1 MPGLE
6 KSLCTL
12 ILEAVLRDSQEV
24 PNNPDLLEDLVENSC
39 ELSFSLLW
47 PRNEQMRKIILY
59 LGHCEEEDWS
69 LIKRIF
75 LNCPNELD
83 LIDDVIIRPVS
94 REIEIWLV
102 PDAKERLM
110 QANNARP
117 SSDYLYLFS
126 TILKMFDGFG
136 FVNKEKQTCLILS
149 LIFKKGSRRLIL

>member
-12 ILEAVLRDSQEV
+12 ILEAVLRHSQEV

-39 ELSFSLLW
+39 ELSLSLLW
-47 PRNEQMRKIILY
+47 PSNEQMRKIILY

-75 LNCPNELD
+75 LNCPNELL
-83 LIDDVIIRPVS
+83 LIDDVIIRPAS

-110 QANNARP
+110 QANIARP
-117 SSDYLYLFS
+117 
-126 TILKMFDGFG
+126 
-136 FVNKEKQTCLILS
+136 
-149 LIFKKGSRRLIL
+149 

>member
-39 ELSFSLLW
+39 ELSLSLLW
-47 PRNEQMRKIILY
+47 PSNEQMRKIILY

-75 LNCPNELD
+75 LNCPNELL
-83 LIDDVIIRPVS
+83 LIDDVIIRPAS

-117 SSDYLYLFS
+117 
-126 TILKMFDGFG
+126 
-136 FVNKEKQTCLILS
+136 
-149 LIFKKGSRRLIL
+149 

>member
-12 ILEAVLRDSQEV
+12 ILEAVLRHSQEV
-24 PNNPDLLEDLVENSC
+24 PNNPDLLEDLVENCC
-39 ELSFSLLW
+39 ELNFSLLW

-69 LIKRIF
+69 LMKRIF
-75 LNCPNELD
+75 LNCQNELD
-83 LIDDVIIRPVS
+83 LIDDVIIRPAS

-110 QANNARP
+110 QANIARP
-117 SSDYLYLFS
+117 
-126 TILKMFDGFG
+126 
-136 FVNKEKQTCLILS
+136 
-149 LIFKKGSRRLIL
+149 